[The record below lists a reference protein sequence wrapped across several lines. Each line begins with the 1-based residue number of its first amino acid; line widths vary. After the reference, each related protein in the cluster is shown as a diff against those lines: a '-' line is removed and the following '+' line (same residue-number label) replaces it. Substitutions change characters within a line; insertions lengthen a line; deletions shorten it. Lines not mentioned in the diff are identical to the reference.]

1 MNWQCHIP
9 RIEQRVALEW
19 EFIFPR
25 INCWPRN
32 VPFFYLLL
40 IFVSLFSF
48 DTKRRHDFSCHA
60 PLSVT
65 QFLFFK
71 IIMDFS
77 CSILSFRRISCKL
90 HNSFIN
96 SIIVSSCSITNQNSH
111 LFLAVFFWIN
121 RVLRK
126 NKMWIIIIDM
136 WVKEELTKFVFSA
149 NFCKYSD
156 NNTFFQAN
164 FVSSSSAY
172 IKLHGLLYSRLF
184 KQSWDTYYCF
194 PDRFAN
200 HPPSQNL
207 TLFILIFFS
216 VYNNC

>member
-1 MNWQCHIP
+1 
-9 RIEQRVALEW
+9 
-19 EFIFPR
+19 
-25 INCWPRN
+25 
-32 VPFFYLLL
+32 
-40 IFVSLFSF
+40 
-48 DTKRRHDFSCHA
+48 
-60 PLSVT
+60 
-65 QFLFFK
+65 
-71 IIMDFS
+71 
-77 CSILSFRRISCKL
+77 
-90 HNSFIN
+90 
-96 SIIVSSCSITNQNSH
+96 
-111 LFLAVFFWIN
+111 
-121 RVLRK
+121 
-126 NKMWIIIIDM
+126 MWIIIIDM

-207 TLFILIFFS
+207 TLFILIFTIIVRSTKLSFS
-216 VYNNC
+216 LSVHGKFLIRNNFWKNISFETILFICRFKLL